1 MRKRKL
7 YLSEFLSRYN
17 DKLENRTIQIV
28 HNSTVLATYNNWD
41 DCINDL
47 KDTSYWDREVIAWD
61 IAIAVQI
68 LV

>member
-28 HNSTVLATYNNWD
+28 HNSIVLATYNNWD